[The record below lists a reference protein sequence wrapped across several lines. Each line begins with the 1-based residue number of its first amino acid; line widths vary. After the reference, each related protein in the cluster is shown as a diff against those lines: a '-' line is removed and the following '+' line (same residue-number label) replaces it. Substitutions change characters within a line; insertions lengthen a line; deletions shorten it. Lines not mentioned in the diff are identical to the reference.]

1 MDNTLKGESTEESK
15 EGSKD
20 KMENT
25 WKGQIKKGCRLQR
38 KGIYRCMDVSDIS
51 GGRLVVVEVKFVT
64 ENCAVSMTAIYWCR
78 PVFVVSFSL
87 FTHLFFKYSYS
98 PQGGS

>member
-1 MDNTLKGESTEESK
+1 MERRDSTEERVSKEGVKDKVDNALKGESTEESK

-38 KGIYRCMDVSDIS
+38 KGIYRW
-51 GGRLVVVEVKFVT
+51 T
-64 ENCAVSMTAIYWCR
+64 
-78 PVFVVSFSL
+78 
-87 FTHLFFKYSYS
+87 
-98 PQGGS
+98 